1 MNETSQAIPSDA
13 DDTSKLDKVKML
25 LSLDQVVIPKALSD
39 LRLHEKTTLFVSE
52 IITDNKFMPTCEVK
66 NIIAL
71 ALQDNDTILNYADN
85 DEKLAKK
92 MKKEIKRVIDEWD
105 TIFPT
110 YKGECSNG

>member
-1 MNETSQAIPSDA
+1 MLQAMPSDA
-13 DDTSKLDKVKML
+13 DDINKLDKVKML

-52 IITDNKFMPTCEVK
+52 IITDNKFMPIYEVK

-71 ALQDNDTILNYADN
+71 SIQDNDWILNYADN

-92 MKKEIKRVIDEWD
+92 IKKELKRVVDEWN
-105 TIFPT
+105 TIFPSN
-110 YKGECSNG
+110 KGE